1 MIAEANF
8 RHNDIN
14 SFLDELGEAQDKE
27 KFFKEYVKSVRLN
40 DQKVNSVISLY
51 SNQEILEEYY
61 AGAEKEFHGVP
72 ILLKDNIDS
81 IGIANTAG
89 SLAFKNNL
97 PKNDAPLVSK
107 LRKSGFIILG
117 KANLSEW
124 ANFRGNPSTSGWTSI
139 NGQTNNPFNLK
150 YNPCG
155 SSSGS
160 AAAIA
165 QGLVPVSIGTE
176 TNGSITCPASVNGVV
191 GIKPTVGLVSRTG
204 VIPISETQ
212 DTAGPMAKNV
222 MDAAKVLKAIAG
234 KDPLDSYTA
243 KIPQDYDYEKLT
255 DLDANYLK
263 GKRVGVLNSSESS
276 EIEKELIK
284 KVKKI
289 LKAKGAVIV
298 DVEFNISSDY
308 KAAKEFYVLLYEFNV
323 GMKNYLKGRDLPY
336 KTLEDIDE
344 INKANADT
352 VLKHFGQEIFLES
365 LKATDT
371 ERYLKE
377 REDIGRLAKAQ
388 IDSVLKVNNLDVI
401 IGLTRNPGW
410 LTDLENGDSRGDGGI
425 SWANGGLSAV
435 AGYPHITIPLDFAND
450 LPVGVS
456 FLGTAWD
463 EANLINAAYSFEQ
476 ENKFFPI
483 PK

>member
-51 SNQEILEEYY
+51 SNQEILKEYF
-61 AGAEKEFHGVP
+61 AGVEKEFHGVP

-107 LRKSGFIILG
+107 LRESGFIILG

-191 GIKPTVGLVSRTG
+191 GIKPTVGLVSSCLLYT
-204 VIPISETQ
+204 S
-212 DTAGPMAKNV
+212 
-222 MDAAKVLKAIAG
+222 DAA
-234 KDPLDSYTA
+234 D
-243 KIPQDYDYEKLT
+243 
-255 DLDANYLK
+255 
-263 GKRVGVLNSSESS
+263 ES
-276 EIEKELIK
+276 
-284 KVKKI
+284 
-289 LKAKGAVIV
+289 
-298 DVEFNISSDY
+298 
-308 KAAKEFYVLLYEFNV
+308 
-323 GMKNYLKGRDLPY
+323 
-336 KTLEDIDE
+336 
-344 INKANADT
+344 
-352 VLKHFGQEIFLES
+352 
-365 LKATDT
+365 
-371 ERYLKE
+371 
-377 REDIGRLAKAQ
+377 
-388 IDSVLKVNNLDVI
+388 
-401 IGLTRNPGW
+401 
-410 LTDLENGDSRGDGGI
+410 
-425 SWANGGLSAV
+425 
-435 AGYPHITIPLDFAND
+435 
-450 LPVGVS
+450 
-456 FLGTAWD
+456 
-463 EANLINAAYSFEQ
+463 
-476 ENKFFPI
+476 
-483 PK
+483 

>member
-40 DQKVNSVISLY
+40 DQEVNSVISLY

-107 LRKSGFIILG
+107 LRESGFIILG

-243 KIPQDYDYEKLT
+243 KIPQDYDYKKLT
-255 DLDANYLK
+255 DLDINYLK
-263 GKRVGVLNSSESS
+263 GKRVGVLNSSDSS
-276 EIEKELIK
+276 EIEKGLIK
-284 KVKKI
+284 KVKKV
-289 LKAKGAVIV
+289 LEAKGAVIV

-323 GMKNYLKGRDLPY
+323 GMKNYLKGRGLPY
-336 KTLEDIDE
+336 KTLEDIVE
-344 INKANADT
+344 FNKANADT

-365 LKATDT
+365 L
-371 ERYLKE
+371 
-377 REDIGRLAKAQ
+377 
-388 IDSVLKVNNLDVI
+388 
-401 IGLTRNPGW
+401 
-410 LTDLENGDSRGDGGI
+410 
-425 SWANGGLSAV
+425 
-435 AGYPHITIPLDFAND
+435 
-450 LPVGVS
+450 
-456 FLGTAWD
+456 
-463 EANLINAAYSFEQ
+463 
-476 ENKFFPI
+476 
-483 PK
+483 

>member
-14 SFLDELGEAQDKE
+14 SFLAELGEAQDKE

-51 SNQEILEEYY
+51 SNQEILKEYY

-81 IGIANTAG
+81 LGIANTAG

-107 LRKSGFIILG
+107 LRESGFIILG

-176 TNGSITCPASVNGVV
+176 TNGSITCPASVN
-191 GIKPTVGLVSRTG
+191 
-204 VIPISETQ
+204 
-212 DTAGPMAKNV
+212 
-222 MDAAKVLKAIAG
+222 
-234 KDPLDSYTA
+234 
-243 KIPQDYDYEKLT
+243 
-255 DLDANYLK
+255 
-263 GKRVGVLNSSESS
+263 
-276 EIEKELIK
+276 
-284 KVKKI
+284 
-289 LKAKGAVIV
+289 
-298 DVEFNISSDY
+298 
-308 KAAKEFYVLLYEFNV
+308 
-323 GMKNYLKGRDLPY
+323 
-336 KTLEDIDE
+336 
-344 INKANADT
+344 
-352 VLKHFGQEIFLES
+352 
-365 LKATDT
+365 
-371 ERYLKE
+371 
-377 REDIGRLAKAQ
+377 
-388 IDSVLKVNNLDVI
+388 
-401 IGLTRNPGW
+401 
-410 LTDLENGDSRGDGGI
+410 
-425 SWANGGLSAV
+425 
-435 AGYPHITIPLDFAND
+435 
-450 LPVGVS
+450 
-456 FLGTAWD
+456 
-463 EANLINAAYSFEQ
+463 
-476 ENKFFPI
+476 
-483 PK
+483 

>member
-51 SNQEILEEYY
+51 SNQEILKEYY
-61 AGAEKEFHGVP
+61 AGVEKEFNGVP

-107 LRKSGFIILG
+107 LRESGFIILG

-234 KDPLDSYTA
+234 EDPLDSYTA

-255 DLDANYLK
+255 DLD
-263 GKRVGVLNSSESS
+263 SC
-276 EIEKELIK
+276 
-284 KVKKI
+284 
-289 LKAKGAVIV
+289 
-298 DVEFNISSDY
+298 
-308 KAAKEFYVLLYEFNV
+308 LLYTSPSP
-323 GMKNYLKGRDLPY
+323 RD
-336 KTLEDIDE
+336 
-344 INKANADT
+344 
-352 VLKHFGQEIFLES
+352 GC
-365 LKATDT
+365 
-371 ERYLKE
+371 R
-377 REDIGRLAKAQ
+377 
-388 IDSVLKVNNLDVI
+388 
-401 IGLTRNPGW
+401 
-410 LTDLENGDSRGDGGI
+410 SRMP
-425 SWANGGLSAV
+425 SSA
-435 AGYPHITIPLDFAND
+435 
-450 LPVGVS
+450 
-456 FLGTAWD
+456 
-463 EANLINAAYSFEQ
+463 
-476 ENKFFPI
+476 
-483 PK
+483 